1 MSSAT
6 NSSLGKTAA
15 WRISLWG
22 TAAFALGAIVL
33 FAFLHQFV
41 AHEIQRRSDSWLT
54 GEVEVLGDVA
64 ERTPPGRLYDRIVR
78 EVAELATKEVPHE
91 RESATESNQSVFFLQ
106 TTPSGEIGVW
116 VGKGDAQNVWKAI
129 QQKRIVSGSPVDINI
144 TGFRHPFRVATG
156 KMDNGD
162 SIYLGLSARD
172 ESRVL
177 HRLRLYFLL
186 LCLGIVLMGFLIIF
200 FSTRRMLGRVQQIT
214 DTAAKVG
221 ENDLCARV
229 PTIPG
234 NDEISHLA
242 FTLNKMLDRIE
253 NSVNQLHTITD
264 SLAHDLR
271 SPVTAIRGK
280 LEAALLAADD
290 HNWADPV
297 ASAIDDLDRLCELLT
312 KSLDVA
318 EAHANALRLHKE
330 PVDLDELLR
339 IMVDLYEPGMLEHG
353 ISVTFSSTE
362 QVFVSADPGLIHRM
376 MANIFDNEL
385 KHLTPGRSV
394 QIRLSGSNDMCEIL
408 VEDNGPGFPPEVLS
422 QMFDKYAKGNNSEG
436 FGLGLAFVAAVV
448 RAHDG
453 SIEAVNAASEGI
465 SLRIMLPLV
474 VQCGS
479 RENTLG

>member
-1 MSSAT
+1 MSSAI
-6 NSSLGKTAA
+6 NSSRGKTAA

-22 TAAFALGAIVL
+22 TAAFALGAIAL
-33 FAFLHQFV
+33 SAFLHQFV

-91 RESATESNQSVFFLQ
+91 RESAAESNQSVFFLQ

-116 VGKGDAQNVWKAI
+116 VGKGDAENVWKVI
-129 QQKRIVSGSPVDINI
+129 RQKHIVPGSPVDINI
-144 TGFRHPFRVATG
+144 PGSAHPFRVAAAR
-156 KMDNGD
+156 MDNGD
-162 SIYLGLSARD
+162 SIFLGLSARD
-172 ESRVL
+172 ESQVL

-186 LCLGIVLMGFLIIF
+186 LCLGIVLMGFLIVF
-200 FSTRRMLGRVQQIT
+200 FSARRMLGRVQQIT

-221 ENDLCARV
+221 EDDLRTRV
-229 PTIPG
+229 PAIPG
-234 NDEISHLA
+234 NDEISRLA
-242 FTLNKMLDRIE
+242 FTLNRMLDRIE

-271 SPVTAIRGK
+271 SPITAIRGK
-280 LEAALLAADD
+280 LEAALLAPDD

-297 ASAIDDLDRLCELLT
+297 ASAVDDLDRLCELLT

-339 IMVDLYEPGMLEHG
+339 TMVDLYEPSMLERG
-353 ISVTFSSTE
+353 IRVNFSSTG
-362 QVFVSADPGLIHRM
+362 QVFVSADPGLVHRM

-385 KHLTPGRSV
+385 RHLTPGRSV
-394 QIRLSGSNDMCEIL
+394 HIRLSGGNEICEIL
-408 VEDNGPGFPPEVLS
+408 VEDNGPGFPPEVSS

-436 FGLGLAFVAAVV
+436 SGLGLAFVAAVV
-448 RAHDG
+448 RAHEG
-453 SIEAVNAASEGI
+453 FIEAGNAASGGI
-465 SLRIMLPLV
+465 RLRITLPLA

-479 RENTLG
+479 REIALG